1 MSQDHSTRV
10 LLQIKDRNI
19 SQLVA
24 HDPVN
29 GILRVSGVLTYDVKY
44 CPRCG
49 QAPMLKNGH
58 KLVNIRLS
66 RVSELITILNL
77 KKQRFICKAC
87 GATVLAETSLV
98 KKQHQISENVLH
110 AIDLALTEDR
120 TMSSIAA
127 QYNVSTNTIVRRLRL
142 LGKGTQPVFNGLP
155 ATLCIDE
162 FRSTNNQMSFIAI
175 DAQNHDIITIL
186 PGRRNQ
192 EIRNYFK
199 NRYSTKNR
207 QQVIRVV
214 MDFNSQ
220 YQSVVRELFS
230 NAKLVADNFHL
241 VQMTLRSLNQTR
253 VQLMKQ
259 FKPDT
264 REYRTLKHYWRL
276 YLMSYDNLEKAK
288 PQWFSHLKD
297 RLTQEQLVHEGLDL
311 NQQFTQT
318 YLIAHDLVKA
328 FQSRDY
334 SAFITILGKVENVS
348 PQLMTTIKTFIH
360 NKQLIANMASGNL
373 SNGPIEGVNRKIK
386 QIKRTAYGYRNW
398 QNFIYRIQVSFKI
411 KITKKNP
418 IRK

>member
-10 LLQIKDRNI
+10 LLQIKDPNI
-19 SQLVA
+19 SQLIA
-24 HDPVN
+24 HAPED
-29 GILRVSGVLTYDVKY
+29 GGLRVSGVLTYDIKR

-49 QAPMLKNGH
+49 QTTMLKNGL
-58 KLVNIRLS
+58 KTVRIRLP
-66 RVSELITILNL
+66 RVSELTTILNL

-87 GATVLAETSLV
+87 GNTVLAETALV
-98 KKQHQISENVLH
+98 EKQHQISENTLH

-155 ATLCIDE
+155 TTLCIDE
-162 FRSTNNQMSFIAI
+162 FRSTGNQMSFIAI
-175 DAQNHDIITIL
+175 DAQSHDIITIL

-220 YQSVVRELFS
+220 YQSVIRELFP

-276 YLMSYDNLEKAK
+276 YLMSYPNLEKAK

-311 NQQFTQT
+311 SEQFTQT
-318 YLIAHDLVKA
+318 YFIAHGLVQA
-328 FQSRDY
+328 FQNRDY
-334 SAFITILGKVENVS
+334 TAFITVLGKVENVS
-348 PQLMTTIKTFIH
+348 SQLMITIKTFIH
-360 NKQLIANMASGNL
+360 NKQLIENMTNGFL

-398 QNFIYRIQVSFKI
+398 QNFIYRIQISFKI
-411 KITKKNP
+411 KIEKENP